1 LRIPCAEF
9 VVYASLPKLRS
20 AACPATRKRT
30 VRPLLENLEDRVLLY
45 STYGGD
51 WVNGSRITFSFAP
64 DGTSIGGTP
73 SVLFQTLNAKFTQA
87 NWQLQFQKAAA
98 VWQAVANINL
108 SQVSDDGS
116 IEGCSGNQQ
125 DDPRFGD
132 IRIFMINLGSG
143 VLGETFLPPPF
154 NGGTDAGDMLLNSAA
169 SWQINTD
176 YDLETVAIHEFG
188 HALGLGESAITSAC
202 MYAFYNGMKQS
213 LTSDDIAGIQSI
225 WGAPQPD
232 QFNSNGLNN
241 SSYTNPANITSCI
254 NSNDQIALP
263 NLRLT
268 SGSVPEWF
276 TVTVPTN
283 TMGTMVVT
291 EQSTNLSMLSPD
303 LYVYTSG
310 LKLAGSSITTA
321 YGATVSVSVTGVQPG
336 QTFLIRAG
344 GYAGGDPTGTYG
356 LELNFGSQS
365 QSPIPPPNTVVAQQ
379 PDQGSGSQLTYS
391 QLISIGNVSGLGI
404 VYSMNTQQGNSTKN
418 SATSNSTTKT
428 ANVTQTTLGAAALV
442 ATASAQPALLTSGN
456 AAVSN
461 AASSPAVSASSLS
474 PSALQALDDS
484 LLTWRLKNPLSLFTK
499 GNTTGSFL
507 N

>member
-1 LRIPCAEF
+1 M
-9 VVYASLPKLRS
+9 YASLPKLRS

-45 STYGGD
+45 NTYGGD
-51 WVNGSRITFSFAP
+51 WVYGSRITYSFAP
-64 DGTSIGGTP
+64 DGTSLGGTP

-108 SQVSDDGS
+108 SQVSDNGS

-132 IRIFMINLGSG
+132 IRIGMINLGAPS
-143 VLGETFLPPPF
+143 VLGETFLPPPAY
-154 NGGTDAGDMLLNSAA
+154 GGTIAGDMFLNSAA

-188 HALGLGESAITSAC
+188 HALGLGESQITTAC
-202 MYAFYNGMKQS
+202 MYAYYNGVKQS

-232 QFNSNGLNN
+232 QFNSNGLSN
-241 SSYTNPANITSCI
+241 SNYTSPTNITSYI
-254 NSNDQIALP
+254 DSNDQIAIP
-263 NLRLT
+263 NLRLLAANK
-268 SGSVPEWF
+268 PEWF

-283 TMGTMVVT
+283 TTGTMVVT
-291 EQSTNLSMLSPD
+291 EQSTSLSMLSPY

-310 LKLAGSSITTA
+310 LKPLASQSTTA
-321 YGATVSVSVTGVQPG
+321 YGATVSVSVTGVQAG
-336 QTFLIRAG
+336 QTYLIRAA
-344 GYAGGDPTGTYG
+344 GYSAGDPTGTFG
-356 LELNFGSQS
+356 LELNFGSQT
-365 QSPIPPPNTVVAQQ
+365 QSPIPPPNTVVPQQ
-379 PDQGSGSQLTYS
+379 PDEGGGIDYGHSQT
-391 QLISIGNVSGLGI
+391 ITIGHLSGLGY
-404 VYSMNTQQGNSTKN
+404 VYSVNTNQGNG
-418 SATSNSTTKT
+418 TKT
-428 ANVTQTTLGAAALV
+428 PPPNNGAAGGTAKTVSAPQTTVGTAALV
-442 ATASAQPALLTSGN
+442 VTASAQPALLTSGN

-461 AASSPAVSASSLS
+461 AASSPAVMTPGSSPL
-474 PSALQALDDS
+474 ALQALDDS
-484 LLTWRLKNPLSLFTK
+484 LLTWKSKNPLSLFTK
-499 GNTTGSFL
+499 GNSTGAFL